1 MKRVA
6 ADGLFAECEAPH
18 IPCGLALVNITMR
31 GMAMNPDKIWESVS
45 RIYDQV
51 EIALWALLLSGTIC
65 FFTVANFPQ
74 IWARVE
80 GIRAQETE
88 NAYYCEKLG
97 MKAAT
102 QKFARR
108 SALPKTDISIS
119 TRAHGS
125 STI

>member
-1 MKRVA
+1 
-6 ADGLFAECEAPH
+6 
-18 IPCGLALVNITMR
+18 
-31 GMAMNPDKIWESVS
+31 MNPDKIWESVS
-45 RIYDQV
+45 RIYDHV

-65 FFTVANFPQ
+65 FFTVPNFPQ

-80 GIRAQETE
+80 GIRAQEIAAE
-88 NAYYCEKLG
+88 YPYYCEKLG

-119 TRAHGS
+119 TPAHGS